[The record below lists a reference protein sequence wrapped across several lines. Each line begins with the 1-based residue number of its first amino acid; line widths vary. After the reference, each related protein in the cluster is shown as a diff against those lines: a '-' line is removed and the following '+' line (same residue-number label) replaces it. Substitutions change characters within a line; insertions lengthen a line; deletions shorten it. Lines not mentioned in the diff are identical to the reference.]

1 MLEVKGLGFALYII
15 YLRGTA
21 VGCSERRKELKR
33 RRHRKRKMA
42 HYKAHL
48 EKASVS
54 DKTVIADKI
63 RKLTIGADEIIARL
77 ELEER

>member
-1 MLEVKGLGFALYII
+1 MLEDRTLLSVAFLQLP
-15 YLRGTA
+15 RGPT

-33 RRHRKRKMA
+33 RRHRKRKLT

-48 EKASVS
+48 AKASVS
-54 DKTVIADKI
+54 DKSVIADKI
-63 RKLTIGADEIIARL
+63 RKLTVGAEEIIERL

>member
-1 MLEVKGLGFALYII
+1 
-15 YLRGTA
+15 
-21 VGCSERRKELKR
+21 
-33 RRHRKRKMA
+33 MA

-54 DKTVIADKI
+54 DKTGIADKI

>member
-1 MLEVKGLGFALYII
+1 MSN
-15 YLRGTA
+15 LRGTA